1 MVSREGVWRGAFVQ
15 VFFIPGRPHS
25 EGPVR
30 YHIAVVLLRRGRGGG
45 SGGGGRGQR
54 GHRRRREVVEGR
66 RRRARVDR
74 RREGLLLLLLVRG
87 GGGREGQLLRGRG
100 RRHGGGG
107 RRHLQRNGKGR
118 EASQMIAVGFGT
130 EFQYKRRKRERCSFP
145 RVTMQV
151 QRATDRFPRRKSSQ
165 VTKQVRKRM
174 SRRARTDGPVHP
186 ADPARARRPARP
198 SALPAARHESCA
210 QCVGGD
216 EAGHIFAAGSKEEGR
231 QEGREGRS
239 VGRRHK
245 SSRPE

>member
-1 MVSREGVWRGAFVQ
+1 MWRGAFVQ
-15 VFFIPGRPHS
+15 VFFIPGRLHS

-30 YHIAVVLLRRGRGGG
+30 YHIAVVLLRRRRGGG
-45 SGGGGRGQR
+45 SGGGSRGQR

-74 RREGLLLLLLVRG
+74 RRREGLLLLLLLVRG

-174 SRRARTDGPVHP
+174 SRRARTDGPMHP
-186 ADPARARRPARP
+186 ADPARARRPARRLFRP
-198 SALPAARHESCA
+198 QDMNLVRNVSAATRPAIYSPLA
-210 QCVGGD
+210 Q
-216 EAGHIFAAGSKEEGR
+216 KR
-231 QEGREGRS
+231 KEGREGGQ
-239 VGRRHK
+239 VGR
-245 SSRPE
+245 S